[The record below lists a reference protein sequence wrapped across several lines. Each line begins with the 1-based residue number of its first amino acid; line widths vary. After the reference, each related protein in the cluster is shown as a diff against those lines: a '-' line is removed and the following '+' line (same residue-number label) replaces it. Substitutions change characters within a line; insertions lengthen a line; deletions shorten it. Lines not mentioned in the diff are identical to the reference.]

1 MSKVLVIGDPHLK
14 VANQQL
20 AARFLNWVQEMVE
33 LHKPDYTVNL
43 GDTFHTHNV
52 VRSEVLALVDDHLNW
67 MNAKQNQY
75 FILLGN
81 HDMAHHKT
89 PHIHAWLPYVN
100 KHEWVNIITKPSQ
113 FLDKVFIPYI
123 DSPTEFQQEL
133 NLAMSKTRLIFCHQS
148 FRGANFGFIVAREGA
163 QVPHDYPGQIVSGH
177 IHKQQILGCVWY
189 PGTPFAQEAS
199 DHNELKGIFLIDT
212 ITGEKTFL
220 KSPLPQWVTSRAT
233 PADFQEVIKGMDKDN
248 KNHLVIHG
256 PGPEV
261 TAAVDSKLFR
271 DLKKEYGFS
280 VKKDSTS
287 SDKSKTTIRKVA
299 TVEDAVVEYI
309 DLIYDGTVDKA
320 RLKLKCLAALQ

>member
-1 MSKVLVIGDPHLK
+1 MKVLVIGDPHLK

-20 AARFLNWVQEMVE
+20 AVKFISWVQDMVT

-52 VRSEVLALVDDHLNW
+52 VRLEIFDLIDKHLEW
-67 MNAKQNQY
+67 MNHNQHQY
-75 FILLGN
+75 YILVGN
-81 HDMAHHKT
+81 HDMAHHKASKV
-89 PHIHAWLPYVN
+89 HAWLPYVN
-100 KHEWVNIITKPSQ
+100 KHEWVKIIDKPHFANDRS
-113 FLDKVFIPYI
+113 FLPYI
-123 DSPTEFQQEL
+123 DDSKEFEAQLEIAMEKSP
-133 NLAMSKTRLIFCHQS
+133 LIFCHQS

-163 QVPHDYPGQIVSGH
+163 QIPVNYRGKIISGH
-177 IHKQQILGCVWY
+177 IHKNQVLGPVWY

-199 DHNELKGIFLIDT
+199 DHNELKGIFLYDT
-212 ITGEKTFL
+212 IEGTAEFL
-220 KSPLPQWVTSRAT
+220 RSPLPQWVTSRAT
-233 PADFQEVIKGMDKDN
+233 PANFQEVIGKMDKDN
-248 KNHLVIHG
+248 KNHLVIEG

-280 VKKDSTS
+280 VKKESTS
-287 SDKSKTTIRKVA
+287 SDKSKTSIRKVA

-309 DLIYDGTVDKA
+309 DKIYDGTVDKA